1 LSDLENKKKTNK
13 KEELAKKVEEIKS
26 NIGQLESI
34 MESIDDDATLKAM
47 KKSDPLVLKIIEDI

>member
-13 KEELAKKVEEIKS
+13 KEELAKKVEEIKA

-34 MESIDDDATLKAM
+34 MQSIDDEATLKAM